1 MVFLNKNVINNS
13 NFMERRCG
21 LHQGAE
27 SEITGLE
34 TLNDDHITG
43 REVQRSAHL
52 RQSVSV
58 LYVHFF
64 IRHKMAHQ
72 ILPLVNPLTFT
83 ITHQP
88 KSSFID
94 QCFDFFKKLLSTW
107 PSGCPW
113 GVRRQHV
120 LTPNSSNTAASS
132 VALSFKWWCTT
143 YSSNISPGSEWLH
156 GQVRKTT

>member
-1 MVFLNKNVINNS
+1 MVLLNKNVINNS

-58 LYVHFF
+58 C
-64 IRHKMAHQ
+64 
-72 ILPLVNPLTFT
+72 PLFHLTQDGF
-83 ITHQP
+83 
-88 KSSFID
+88 
-94 QCFDFFKKLLSTW
+94 
-107 PSGCPW
+107 
-113 GVRRQHV
+113 
-120 LTPNSSNTAASS
+120 SNTAFGEPLDIHHHTSAQK
-132 VALSFKWWCTT
+132 FI
-143 YSSNISPGSEWLH
+143 Y
-156 GQVRKTT
+156 